1 VAVGGGDA
9 VSVFDEDEVA
19 VAALGAG
26 EGNGSV
32 VCGVDGVADGSG
44 EVDAVVHLVYLVDG
58 VNSHAIEACDSAG
71 YGAEHVFEDNFGGLG
86 LL

>member
-1 VAVGGGDA
+1 MAVGGGNA
-9 VSVFDEDEVA
+9 VSVLDEDEVA
-19 VAALGAG
+19 VAALGSG
-26 EGNGSV
+26 EGNRSLIS
-32 VCGVDGVADGSG
+32 GVDGVADGSG
-44 EVDAVVHLVYLVDG
+44 EVDAVVHLIHLVDG